1 MAPPRLRG
9 RRGLFRR
16 RRRPRD
22 PVLRVSDLEVP
33 LRRRTG
39 AATLGIESILGAPS
53 GAFFKSFPAAF
64 CKARGSLRVAT
75 RLVLFVNRASCRPG

>member
-1 MAPPRLRG
+1 MWP
-9 RRGLFRR
+9 RRGYAGGEAFSGGGGV
-16 RRRPRD
+16 PET
-22 PVLRVSDLEVP
+22 PSSECQLEVP

-64 CKARGSLRVAT
+64 CKARGSRRVAT